1 MPITL
6 VIKKKHCRYCE
17 GKYSIDVQFFFS
29 FFYQRFQETMKNI
42 KSFIK
47 FIYDT
52 SSSQIG

>member
-17 GKYSIDVQFFFS
+17 RKYSIDVQFFFS